1 MKKLLA
7 LGMTIVALVFM
18 VGCNSSSSEEKK
30 VFVSETEGYT
40 SEITYY
46 YKDDDV
52 TRQTTKNL
60 VSYEYLGAT
69 NAAEAEATLE
79 PYASQYRDV
88 KGIDYSIDYER
99 DPVVEE
105 ITITYAD
112 IDYEQVKNID
122 GFTIEGDIS
131 QGISMKKSEELM
143 LNQGY
148 TLKE

>member
-7 LGMTIVALVFM
+7 LGITIVALVFI
-18 VGCNSSSSEEKK
+18 VGCNNSSEEKYI
-30 VFVSETEGYT
+30 FVSETEGST

-52 TRQTTKNL
+52 IRQTTKNL
-60 VSYEYLGAT
+60 VNYEYLGAT
-69 NAAEAEATLE
+69 NATEAETALE
-79 PYASQYRDV
+79 PYASQYLDV
-88 KGIDYSIDYER
+88 KGIEYSIDYEK

-112 IDYEQVKNID
+112 IDYEQIKNID

-131 QGISMKKSEELM
+131 QRISIKKVK
-143 LNQGY
+143 N
-148 TLKE
+148 

>member
-18 VGCNSSSSEEKK
+18 VGCNSSEEKK
-30 VFVSETEGYT
+30 VFISETEGYN

-46 YKDDDV
+46 YKGDDV

-69 NAAEAEATLE
+69 DAEGAEATLE

-88 KGIDYSIDYER
+88 KGIDYSIDYEK

>member
-18 VGCNSSSSEEKK
+18 VGCNSSSEEKK
-30 VFVSETEGYT
+30 VFVSEIDGYT

-46 YKDDDV
+46 YKGDDD

-69 NAAEAEATLE
+69 DAEGAEATLE

-88 KGIDYSIDYER
+88 KGIDYSIDYEK